1 MVVEVRSIG
10 LVVED
15 SMDPLQFSGLN
26 LMKFLMTGRHRKRSG
41 TEKETERE
49 ERETGQEVA
58 NHFPPVT
65 ELSVRHSSREGRA
78 GSAIA
83 RSFVAT
89 DRAKVLAFHA
99 YDR

>member
-1 MVVEVRSIG
+1 
-10 LVVED
+10 
-15 SMDPLQFSGLN
+15 MDPLQSGLN
-26 LMKFLMTGRHRKRSG
+26 LMKFLMTSRRRKRSG
-41 TEKETERE
+41 TER

-78 GSAIA
+78 DSAIA